1 MDIAFGIIGGLGL
14 FLYGMSVMSKS
25 LQKVAGDKLKTFI
38 GMLTNNRLMG
48 VVVGTLVTAIVQSS
62 SATTVMIVG
71 FVNAGIMQLNQ
82 AVGVIMGANIG
93 TTVTALIISFKIHK
107 YAPVIVGI
115 AVAVWLFTENR
126 RTKQIA
132 EACIGF
138 GILFVGM
145 MFMGDALRPLRT
157 HQPFID
163 LLVSFGEHQILGILA
178 GFAITVAV
186 QSSTASTGILLALAI
201 EGLVPISSGLPIL
214 FGINIGTTITAM
226 LSSIGANIAAK
237 RAAAVHFMFNIAGAL
252 LFIFILQYPLYWIIN
267 IINPGN
273 VTGQIATA
281 HIIFNITNTLILL
294 PFAGVFVYLSKKI
307 VPGEEEEIK
316 GIKYIDDRI
325 LETPSIALVT
335 TIREVLHMGN
345 VAKQTLDT
353 AFEGFFDNNQK
364 KIDESLRLEQSVN
377 ELDRELSTYLVK
389 LSNTSLSKRDR
400 ERVDGLFHTI
410 NDLERIGDHAENI
423 AELAQYKIDNKL
435 SFSETAIDELNNMKD
450 IVISG
455 YLDSLTAMKNLDVNL
470 AMKVIE
476 TEGRVDNIER
486 TLRTNHIARLNKQLC
501 NTSSGILFL
510 DFISNLERI
519 SDHASNIAE
528 AVIEEMKRAS

>member
-1 MDIAFGIIGGLGL
+1 
-14 FLYGMSVMSKS
+14 
-25 LQKVAGDKLKTFI
+25 
-38 GMLTNNRLMG
+38 
-48 VVVGTLVTAIVQSS
+48 
-62 SATTVMIVG
+62 
-71 FVNAGIMQLNQ
+71 
-82 AVGVIMGANIG
+82 
-93 TTVTALIISFKIHK
+93 
-107 YAPVIVGI
+107 
-115 AVAVWLFTENR
+115 
-126 RTKQIA
+126 
-132 EACIGF
+132 
-138 GILFVGM
+138 
-145 MFMGDALRPLRT
+145 
-157 HQPFID
+157 
-163 LLVSFGEHQILGILA
+163 
-178 GFAITVAV
+178 
-186 QSSTASTGILLALAI
+186 
-201 EGLVPISSGLPIL
+201 
-214 FGINIGTTITAM
+214 
-226 LSSIGANIAAK
+226 
-237 RAAAVHFMFNIAGAL
+237 
-252 LFIFILQYPLYWIIN
+252 LQYPLYWIIN

>member
-14 FLYGMSVMSKS
+14 FLYGMSIMSKA

-71 FVNAGIMQLNQ
+71 FVNAGIMHLNQ

-163 LLVSFGEHQILGILA
+163 LLVSFGEHQILGMLA

-226 LSSIGANIAAK
+226 ISSIGANIAAK
-237 RAAAVHFMFNIAGAL
+237 RAAAVHFMFNIAGTL

-267 IINPGN
+267 IVNPGN
-273 VTGQIATA
+273 VTGQIAAA
-281 HIIFNITNTLILL
+281 HTIFNITNTLILL
-294 PFAGVFVYLSKKI
+294 PFAGVFVYLAKKI
-307 VPGEEEEIK
+307 VPGEEEIK

-345 VAKQTLDT
+345 VAKQTLDS
-353 AFEGFFDNNQK
+353 AFEGFFGNKQK
-364 KIDESLRLEQSVN
+364 KIDESLRLEQNVN
-377 ELDRELSTYLVK
+377 ELERELSTYLVK

-423 AELAQYKIDNKL
+423 AELAQYKIDNNL

-450 IVISG
+450 IVVNS

-486 TLRTNHIARLNKQLC
+486 TLRTNHIARLNKQQC

-510 DFISNLERI
+510 DFISNLERV

-528 AVIEEMKRAS
+528 AVIEEVKLAN